1 MPGRA
6 TGSYVTPEEMESV
19 TALRT
24 FAAIWEAESVR
35 RMREVGSGVDLDI
48 LEVGSFSER
57 IRLVGAAQCNS
68 DL

>member
-6 TGSYVTPEEMESV
+6 TVSYVTPEEIESV
-19 TALRT
+19 TAPRT

-48 LEVGSFSER
+48 LEVGSLSER
-57 IRLVGAAQCNS
+57 IRLVGAAQYAS
-68 DL
+68 D